1 MMLKAAALQLMLI
14 ALAGAKKNVLFLV
27 SDDMRP
33 NLNAYLGPDM
43 PSPVH
48 PKMHT
53 PTLDALA
60 SRSLVLK
67 RTYVSQ
73 ALCSPSRTALL
84 TSRRPDTSH
93 IWDIGPY
100 FRQVGGNFTTLPEYF
115 KRNGYRTIGM
125 GKIFHPGSSSGG
137 DDPVS
142 WMDPYFHAEDKYG
155 ANDDLLCDAVS
166 EEREKAQPL
175 QDEMIADHAIKI
187 LQEVAP
193 RAKSGEQPFFVAV
206 GFHKPHIPWNYP
218 ARFNTFYPLESLRPA
233 PNYYAPVGM
242 PAVAWHNF
250 TNFGLFKDVKSFHLN
265 NIGYINLTF
274 PPTLTLELRQAY
286 YSCISYTDY
295 ELGRVIQELD
305 NLGLS
310 NNTIISFWGDHGW
323 QLGEHSE
330 WEKHTNFEDATH
342 APMMI
347 HVPGV
352 TDEGVVT
359 EHLTEFVDL
368 YPTLVDAAELP
379 KLPTCPPNSQN
390 ITLCTEGTSMVPL
403 MTNPTIE
410 NWKTAAF
417 SQYPRGG
424 NGLHGD
430 VIMGYT
436 MRTDQY
442 RYTEWINFKGRPIY
456 KPMWDE
462 LKAAE
467 LYDHVKDPE
476 ENWNRADDPSYKDIR
491 TDLSRKLK
499 IGWRGALP
507 DKRF

>member
-1 MMLKAAALQLMLI
+1 MTVKAAVLQLLLI
-14 ALAGAKKNVLFLV
+14 ALGDAKKNVLFLV

-33 NLNAYLGPDM
+33 NINAYLGPDM

-67 RTYVSQ
+67 RAYVSQ

-93 IWDIGPY
+93 IWEIGPY
-100 FRQVGGNFTTLPEYF
+100 FRHVGGNFTTLPEYF

-142 WMDPYFHAEDKYG
+142 WTDPYFHAQDFYK
-155 ANDDLLCDAVS
+155 AHDHLLCDAIS

-175 QDEMIADHAIKI
+175 RDQIIADNAIKT

-206 GFHKPHIPWNYP
+206 GFHKPHISWNYP
-218 ARFNTFYPLESLRPA
+218 ARFNEFYPLESLRPA

-242 PAVAWHNF
+242 PAFAWHNF
-250 TNFGLFKDVKSFHLN
+250 TNFGAYNDVKSFHLKDL
-265 NIGYINLTF
+265 GYINFTF

-286 YSCISYTDY
+286 YSCISYIDY

-330 WEKHTNFEDATH
+330 WEKQTNFEDATH

-352 TDEGVVT
+352 TDKGVVT

-368 YPTLVDAAELP
+368 YPTLVEAAELP
-379 KLPTCPPNSQN
+379 KIDTCPPNSQN
-390 ITLCTEGTSMVPL
+390 ISLCTEGTSMVPL
-403 MTNPTIE
+403 MTNPTME

-424 NGLHGD
+424 DGLHGD

-436 MRTDQY
+436 MRTEMY

-456 KPMWDE
+456 EPMWDQV
-462 LKAAE
+462 KAAE
-467 LYDHVKDPE
+467 LYDHAKDPE
-476 ENWNRADDPSYKDIR
+476 ENWNRADDPSYKDVR
-491 TDLSRKLK
+491 VELSRSLQL
-499 IGWRGALP
+499 GWRGALP
-507 DKRF
+507 KRHI

>member
-1 MMLKAAALQLMLI
+1 MRVKTAVLQLILI
-14 ALAGAKKNVLFLV
+14 SLVGAKKNVLFLV

-48 PKMHT
+48 PQMHT

-67 RTYVSQ
+67 RAYVSQ

-142 WMDPYFHAEDKYG
+142 WTDPYFHAEDVYR
-155 ANDDLLCDAVS
+155 AHDHLLCDAIS

-175 QDEMIADHAIKI
+175 QDQMIADHAIKT

-206 GFHKPHIPWNYP
+206 GFHKPHITWVYP

-250 TNFGLFKDVKSFHLN
+250 TNFGDFNDVKAFHLN
-265 NIGYINLTF
+265 DIGYINFTF
-274 PPTLTLELRQAY
+274 PPTLTLQLRQAY
-286 YSCISYTDY
+286 YSCISYIDN

-352 TDEGVVT
+352 TDKGVVT

-368 YPTLVDAAELP
+368 YPTLVEAAELP
-379 KLPTCPPNSQN
+379 KLETCPPNSQN
-390 ITLCTEGTSMVPL
+390 ISLCTEGTSMVPL
-403 MTNPTIE
+403 MTNPTMK
-410 NWKTAAF
+410 NWKSAAF

-424 NGLHGD
+424 DGLHGD

-436 MRTDQY
+436 MRTDMY

-456 KPMWDE
+456 TPMWDQVQ
-462 LKAAE
+462 AAE
-467 LYDHVKDPE
+467 LYDHMKDPE

-491 TDLSRKLK
+491 AELSRKLK
-499 IGWRGALP
+499 IGWRGAVP
-507 DKRF
+507 DKHV